1 MPNDYD
7 ALSKRIRRKVYSSTE
22 ELKKDFAEGLAAI
35 ARQPSVDRGLE
46 NQTIADV
53 QGGTT
58 LGVGD
63 TAATQ
68 VSDVLVQNPQ
78 PGLPKNVGSGLLT
91 RRQSRIRSDTRVL
104 AAKVLADAGPG
115 DTEVSVMIVGA
126 TPVKGRDDQTGIQV
140 VADASGGLQDSVGTI
155 EGKQMMAKMTGQPI
169 VTAGSTGIQP
179 LTAGQTVHVAVTT
192 QHEDTTTWTTRS
204 RKNKPTVVSV
214 QKVETAALVNGLACA
229 GSGICVILLEAPADE
244 TFSDQNY
251 PDGSDWVFVS
261 PFDAQHAGQP
271 WAVFVLGPEPSGTL
285 DRNNGDYSYYDFGVV
300 GPAGEV
306 TFTGIPWSV
315 VFGTNQFSEVNGDP
329 MAQVWKYFLV
339 KGCAVGQSVNFGSVS
354 LNYSWSDP
362 SIHRNWNLIDTD
374 FPIPL

>member
-1 MPNDYD
+1 
-7 ALSKRIRRKVYSSTE
+7 
-22 ELKKDFAEGLAAI
+22 
-35 ARQPSVDRGLE
+35 
-46 NQTIADV
+46 
-53 QGGTT
+53 
-58 LGVGD
+58 
-63 TAATQ
+63 
-68 VSDVLVQNPQ
+68 
-78 PGLPKNVGSGLLT
+78 
-91 RRQSRIRSDTRVL
+91 
-104 AAKVLADAGPG
+104 
-115 DTEVSVMIVGA
+115 MIVGA